1 MGIFDRMGKVIQ
13 SNLNSLLDR
22 AEDDKKLVELNLDEM
37 DGQIKAGHQE
47 VVQAVAA
54 EKQLRKKSEELL
66 AEVDKW
72 DKRAELAL
80 KSGDEAL
87 AREALKQKKRAQAE
101 ASSADKAR
109 GEQRDVALR
118 MKDELERMKEKLAA
132 LKMRKGTIVARAQ
145 QARSGG
151 GSEQLGAKGGSS
163 AFDNF
168 RRMEEKIEGR
178 EAEGAA
184 MAEVEEALGKG
195 ESAEALDAKFR
206 ELERAGG
213 GGGKGEGSD
222 VDEELAALKK
232 RIRV

>member
-118 MKDELERMKEKLAA
+118 MKEELERMKEKLAA

-163 AFDNF
+163 SFDNF

-206 ELERAGG
+206 DLERQT
-213 GGGKGEGSD
+213 GGKGEGSD